1 MTQSRVWA
9 NVKVAGYMFIPPMVK
24 LGIGYDYFTNLVVWN
39 MFYFPYIGNVII
51 QTDELIFF
59 RGVGQPP
66 STNMIPMIDRPRKQ
80 GPLGVSHGQLY
91 LLRGVPLLAADQLHS
106 RRPVPGRPLNQPR
119 MYIAVYLK
127 TG

>member
-1 MTQSRVWA
+1 MIVLPTWWFGTCS
-9 NVKVAGYMFIPPMVK
+9 I
-24 LGIGYDYFTNLVVWN
+24 
-39 MFYFPYIGNVII
+39 FPYIGNVII

-66 STNMIPMIDRPRKQ
+66 SSNMIPMIDRPRKQ